1 MLHFDQRRQSVA
13 HNNNVNIY
21 RSLESNTLSYYL
33 INGNTGDQLP
43 ITDRGLHYGDG
54 VFETIKVQGD
64 TLCHWRDHMARLVD
78 GCDRLRLPKPDT
90 GVLET
95 EARQLLQMAAAPGA
109 SDEQRILKI
118 IVTRGS
124 GQRGYRLPDPCQ
136 PTRIVALY
144 SYPDYPADLWSK
156 GVRLT
161 MCTTRLACNRSLAG
175 IKHLNRLEQ
184 VLARSE
190 WDDEG
195 IADGIMLDQ
204 QAHVIET
211 TMSNLFFV
219 KNGTLLTPDLS
230 DCGVAGVMRNQ
241 VLRLAEQLQQPVQI
255 GHYFTEDLS
264 SADEIFITNSVHGIW
279 PVRQIN
285 EQPQLEPGPVTR
297 QLMDAALQPS

>member
-1 MLHFDQRRQSVA
+1 M
-13 HNNNVNIY
+13 
-21 RSLESNTLSYYL
+21 SYYL
-33 INGNTGDQLP
+33 INGKTGDQFP
-43 ITDRGLHYGDG
+43 VADRGLHYGDG
-54 VFETIKVQGD
+54 VFETVKVQGD
-64 TLCHWRDHMARLVD
+64 TLCLWRDHMARLVN
-78 GCDRLRLPKPDT
+78 GCERLCLPKPDT
-90 GVLET
+90 GLLET
-95 EARQLLQMAAAPGA
+95 EARQLLQTADGQAL
-109 SDEQRILKI
+109 SVEKQVLKI

-124 GQRGYRLPDPCQ
+124 GQRGYRLPDPCR

-144 SYPDYPADLWSK
+144 PYPDYPAELWSK

-161 MCTTRLACNRSLAG
+161 LCMTRLACNRALAG

-195 IADGIMLDQ
+195 IVDGIMLDQ

-219 KNGTLLTPDLS
+219 KNGMLLTPDLS

-241 VLRLAEQLQQPVQI
+241 VLRLAEQLQRPVQI
-255 GHYFTEDLS
+255 GHYFTEDLW

-297 QLMDAALQPS
+297 QFMDAALQSS